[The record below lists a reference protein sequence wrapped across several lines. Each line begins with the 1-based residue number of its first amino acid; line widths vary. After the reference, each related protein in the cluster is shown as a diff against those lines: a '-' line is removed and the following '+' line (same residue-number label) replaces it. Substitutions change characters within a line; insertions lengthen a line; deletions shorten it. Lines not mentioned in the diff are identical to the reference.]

1 LNLRDTKRVWSVKF
15 KTIEVKPCLPMPSR
29 MRVTV
34 TLPEDVHQALSEWAQ
49 EEDRT
54 LANLLSHV
62 AAKAVRDRQEG
73 QEQKKDESENDRP

>member
-1 LNLRDTKRVWSVKF
+1 LKSIDVKA
-15 KTIEVKPCLPMPSR
+15 CQPMTSR

-62 AAKAVRDRQEG
+62 AAKAVRDRQEQK
-73 QEQKKDESENDRP
+73 QEQSKTDRHS

>member
-1 LNLRDTKRVWSVKF
+1 
-15 KTIEVKPCLPMPSR
+15 MPSR

-34 TLPEDVHQALSEWAQ
+34 TLPEDVHQALSEWAE

-62 AAKAVRDRQEG
+62 AAKAVKERQEI
-73 QEQKKDESENDRP
+73 KKDKSESDRP

>member
-1 LNLRDTKRVWSVKF
+1 
-15 KTIEVKPCLPMPSR
+15 

-34 TLPEDVHQALSEWAQ
+34 TLPEDVHQALSEWAE

-62 AAKAVRDRQEG
+62 AAKAVRDRQE
-73 QEQKKDESENDRP
+73 QKKDKSESDRP

>member
-1 LNLRDTKRVWSVKF
+1 
-15 KTIEVKPCLPMPSR
+15 MPSR

-34 TLPEDVHQALSEWAQ
+34 TLPEDVHQALSEWAE

-62 AAKAVRDRQEG
+62 AAKAVRERLEL
-73 QEQKKDESENDRP
+73 KKDKSESDRP

>member
-1 LNLRDTKRVWSVKF
+1 MNLRDTKRVWSVKF
-15 KTIEVKPCLPMPSR
+15 KTIEVKPCRPMPSR

-34 TLPEDVHQALSEWAQ
+34 TLPEDVHQALSEWAE

-62 AAKAVRDRQEG
+62 AAKAVRDRQE
-73 QEQKKDESENDRP
+73 QKKEESESDRP

>member
-1 LNLRDTKRVWSVKF
+1 
-15 KTIEVKPCLPMPSR
+15 MPSC

-62 AAKAVRDRQEG
+62 AAKAVRERQEL
-73 QEQKKDESENDRP
+73 KKDKSENDRP

>member
-1 LNLRDTKRVWSVKF
+1 MTQKNIKWCWSVKL
-15 KTIEVKPCLPMPSR
+15 KTIEVKPCQPMPSR

-34 TLPEDVHQALSEWAQ
+34 TLPEDVHQALSEWAE

-62 AAKAVRDRQEG
+62 AAKAVRER
-73 QEQKKDESENDRP
+73 QEQKKEESESDRP

>member
-1 LNLRDTKRVWSVKF
+1 MKTVAVNL
-15 KTIEVKPCLPMPSR
+15 CQPMPSIPSR

-34 TLPEDVHQALSEWAQ
+34 TLPEDVHQALSEWAE

-62 AAKAVRDRQEG
+62 AAKAVRER
-73 QEQKKDESENDRP
+73 QEQKKEESKSDRP

>member
-1 LNLRDTKRVWSVKF
+1 M
-15 KTIEVKPCLPMPSR
+15 KTIEVKPCQPMPSR

-34 TLPEDVHQALSEWAQ
+34 TLPEDVHQALSEWAE

-62 AAKAVRDRQEG
+62 AAKAVRER
-73 QEQKKDESENDRP
+73 QEQKKEESESDRP

>member
-1 LNLRDTKRVWSVKF
+1 LSLRDTERVWSVKF
-15 KTIEVKPCLPMPSR
+15 KTIEEKPGRPMPSR

-34 TLPEDVHQALSEWAQ
+34 TLPEDVHQALSSRAQ

-62 AAKAVRDRQEG
+62 AAKAVKER
-73 QEQKKDESENDRP
+73 QEQKKDESESDRP

>member
-1 LNLRDTKRVWSVKF
+1 
-15 KTIEVKPCLPMPSR
+15 

-34 TLPEDVHQALSEWAQ
+34 TLPEDVHQALSEWAE

-62 AAKAVRDRQEG
+62 AAKAVRESQEL
-73 QEQKKDESENDRP
+73 KKDKSQSARP

>member
-1 LNLRDTKRVWSVKF
+1 
-15 KTIEVKPCLPMPSR
+15 MPSR

-49 EEDRT
+49 QEDRT

-62 AAKAVRDRQEG
+62 AAKAVRERQER
-73 QEQKKDESENDRP
+73 EEKKKDESEDDRT

>member
-1 LNLRDTKRVWSVKF
+1 LNWRDTERVWSVKF

-34 TLPEDVHQALSEWAQ
+34 TLPEDVHQALSEWAE

-62 AAKAVRDRQEG
+62 AAKAVRER
-73 QEQKKDESENDRP
+73 QEQKKDKSESDRP

>member
-1 LNLRDTKRVWSVKF
+1 
-15 KTIEVKPCLPMPSR
+15 

-34 TLPEDVHQALSEWAQ
+34 TLPEDLHQALCESAE

-62 AAKAVRDRQEG
+62 ATKAVRERLEL
-73 QEQKKDESENDRP
+73 KKDKSENDRP

>member
-1 LNLRDTKRVWSVKF
+1 
-15 KTIEVKPCLPMPSR
+15 MPSR

-62 AAKAVRDRQEG
+62 AAKAVTERQEL
-73 QEQKKDESENDRP
+73 KKDKSENHRP

>member
-1 LNLRDTKRVWSVKF
+1 
-15 KTIEVKPCLPMPSR
+15 

-34 TLPEDVHQALSEWAQ
+34 TLPEDVHQALSEWAE

-62 AAKAVRDRQEG
+62 AAKAVRDRQER
-73 QEQKKDESENDRP
+73 QEQKKDESESDRP

>member
-1 LNLRDTKRVWSVKF
+1 
-15 KTIEVKPCLPMPSR
+15 MPSR

-34 TLPEDVHQALSEWAQ
+34 TLPEDVHQALSEWAE

-62 AAKAVRDRQEG
+62 AAKAVRDRQEL
-73 QEQKKDESENDRP
+73 KKDKSENDRP